1 MTTLETLERL
11 LTVIELQAEII
22 RKQAEALEQAD
33 ISAAVM
39 TELRQM
45 RERTEKELSPV
56 KSL

>member
-39 TELRQM
+39 TELRQI

>member
-11 LTVIELQAEII
+11 LTVIELQAEVI